1 MNHFLREQS
10 CRHGRF
16 FYNVNDEYV
25 GRSLNLYGEWAESEV
40 HVFEQIVQAGEVV
53 LEAGANV
60 GTHTVPLAKLVGTT
74 GRVHAFEP
82 QGFTH
87 QLLCANLIANG
98 CTNTRAWNCAI
109 GAMPGEVTFPEL
121 DAGHSNNF
129 GGASMHD
136 QSHVRRPVRL
146 ESVDALALPR
156 LDFLKADIE
165 GYEPELLKG
174 ARQTIERD
182 RPVAFIESVNHYTG
196 DITGFLKDYFLP
208 LGYQCWHYITPLY
221 NVQNFNR
228 LAQNIFTGAWSFDLL
243 CTPAERFEVVGLDN
257 AEMHPTECHDPDL
270 WRHARVTRKAA
281 AAHT

>member
-121 DAGHSNNF
+121 DAGTPTTSAAPACTTRAMCD
-129 GGASMHD
+129 GRCAWKAWMRWRCRAST
-136 QSHVRRPVRL
+136 S
-146 ESVDALALPR
+146 
-156 LDFLKADIE
+156 
-165 GYEPELLKG
+165 
-174 ARQTIERD
+174 
-182 RPVAFIESVNHYTG
+182 
-196 DITGFLKDYFLP
+196 
-208 LGYQCWHYITPLY
+208 
-221 NVQNFNR
+221 
-228 LAQNIFTGAWSFDLL
+228 
-243 CTPAERFEVVGLDN
+243 
-257 AEMHPTECHDPDL
+257 
-270 WRHARVTRKAA
+270 
-281 AAHT
+281 

>member
-1 MNHFLREQS
+1 MNRFLREQS
-10 CRHGRF
+10 WRHGRF
-16 FYNVNDEYV
+16 FYNINDGYV

-40 HVFEQIVQAGEVV
+40 HLFEQIVRPGDVV
-53 LEAGANV
+53 LEAGANI
-60 GTHTVPLAKLVGTT
+60 GSHTVPLAKLAGET

-98 CTNTRAWNCAI
+98 CTNTRPWNVAL
-109 GAMPGEVTFPEL
+109 GAAPGETSFPDL
-121 DAGHSNNF
+121 AIDAPNNF

-136 QSHVRRPVRL
+136 QSHARRPVRM
-146 ESVDALALPR
+146 ESVDTLALPR
-156 LDFLKADIE
+156 IDFLKADIE

-196 DITGFLKDYFLP
+196 DLTGFLKDYFLP

-221 NVQNFNR
+221 NAQNFNR
-228 LAQNIFTGAWSFDLL
+228 FDQNVFTGAWSFDLL
-243 CTPAERFEVVGLDN
+243 CTPRERFDVSGLAN
-257 AEMHPTECHDPDL
+257 AETHPTECHDPEL
-270 WRHARVTRKAA
+270 WRSALVTRKEPGTHA
-281 AAHT
+281 